1 MPLSYKKDTMM
12 RKRSLHILLVVG
24 FLAVLFGCA
33 TTGDIAY
40 LRQDIDSLYRQLIDV
55 QKELK
60 QLRSESS
67 MKIRKSQADLDFM
80 LEPLQREIQILKNA
94 VDENRGYLQ
103 RPQQELT
110 AFRRDFDI
118 RLNRL
123 EEKIDT
129 VREQME
135 AKLDEVSKASK
146 VQPNKEPPA
155 KGEPSSQEAME
166 ALYKNAKQTYERKEF
181 PAARE
186 KFRAFLAVYPKGELS
201 DNAQFWI
208 GECYYSEKDYEKAI
222 IAYDD
227 VIKKFPKGDKV
238 SSALLK
244 QALCWLEL
252 GDKTFAQSLLKQVIR
267 EYPRTQQAQIAK
279 EKLKG
284 IQ

>member
-1 MPLSYKKDTMM
+1 MEK
-12 RKRSLHILLVVG
+12 KRSFRISLVAG
-24 FLAVLFGCA
+24 FLVTLFGCA
-33 TTGDIAY
+33 TTGEIAY

-94 VDENRGYLQ
+94 VEENREFVQ

-110 AFRRDFDI
+110 AFRRDFEV
-118 RLNRL
+118 RLNGL
-123 EEKIDT
+123 EEKIDKA
-129 VREQME
+129 RKEME
-135 AKLDEVSKASK
+135 AKLSEISKASR
-146 VQPNKEPPA
+146 VQPKREPPSKREA
-155 KGEPSSQEAME
+155 SFQEAMG

-181 PAARE
+181 AVARE
-186 KFRAFLAVYPKGELS
+186 KFKAFLAVYPKGELS

-208 GECYYSEKDYEKAI
+208 GESYYSEKDYEKAI

-227 VIKKFPKGDKV
+227 VLKKFPKGDKIP
-238 SSALLK
+238 SALLK
-244 QALCWLEL
+244 QALCWLNL
-252 GDKTFAQSLLKQVIR
+252 GDKTFAQSLLKRVIR
-267 EYPRTQQAQIAK
+267 EHPRTQQAKIAK
-279 EKLKG
+279 EKLRG